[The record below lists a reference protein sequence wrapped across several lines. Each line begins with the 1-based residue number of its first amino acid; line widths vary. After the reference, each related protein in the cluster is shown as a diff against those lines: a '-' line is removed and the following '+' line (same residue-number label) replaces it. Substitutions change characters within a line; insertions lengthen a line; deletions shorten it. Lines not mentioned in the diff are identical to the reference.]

1 MVTKMKKTVEE
12 QIIEII
18 DTLRPFIIGDGGNI
32 EYIKYEDHNVYIRMT
47 GSCANCDMLDF
58 TLKEGIE
65 MALKEEIP
73 EINEVIAI

>member
-1 MVTKMKKTVEE
+1 MEKNIEE
-12 QIIEII
+12 QIIEVI
-18 DTLRPFIIGDGGNI
+18 DTLRPFIVGDGGNI

-47 GSCANCDMLDF
+47 GACANCNMLDL